1 MKFKLKQLITIVIL
15 LIIFIIALC
24 FILKKEPNEKK
35 EQNNQNI
42 IKNEEK
48 LNIEKEQNINNIIFT
63 NIKCEYD
70 GHISV
75 LKYTV
80 VNKTDKTINLG
91 AYEIKVK
98 NKNNEVIANIINVIH
113 ELRLNPIIPV
123 SNSVNTPSKTV
134 VITNA
139 PIKPNAV
146 KITCF
151 QNFLPLFR
159 LCNHSFIEKS
169 FLHPKYIANI
179 K

>member
-15 LIIFIIALC
+15 LIIFIIVLC

-70 GHISV
+70 GHISI

-91 AYEIKVK
+91 TYEIKVK
-98 NKNNEVIANIINVIH
+98 NKNNEVIANIINVLEQDIKQNESVDTATSIDINLTGADSI
-113 ELRLNPIIPV
+113 ELVL
-123 SNSVNTPSKTV
+123 
-134 VITNA
+134 
-139 PIKPNAV
+139 
-146 KITCF
+146 
-151 QNFLPLFR
+151 
-159 LCNHSFIEKS
+159 E
-169 FLHPKYIANI
+169 
-179 K
+179 